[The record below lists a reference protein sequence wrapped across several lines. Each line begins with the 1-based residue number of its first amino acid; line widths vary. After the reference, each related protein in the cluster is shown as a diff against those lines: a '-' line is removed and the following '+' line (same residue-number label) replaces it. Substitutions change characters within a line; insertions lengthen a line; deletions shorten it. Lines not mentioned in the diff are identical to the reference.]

1 MAGKTLSTEL
11 NNKFQASYA
20 RMVAAY
26 TAAIDYINVLEQ
38 KEVDPNVA
46 EEINAVNFYLVK
58 KQFINGM
65 LNVLDDIGL
74 PLEISDE
81 AKQHFNSC
89 DVPRVL
95 VGIIHES

>member
-1 MAGKTLSTEL
+1 MASKSLSVEL
-11 NNKFQASYA
+11 NDKFQASYA
-20 RMVAAY
+20 RIVDAY

-38 KEVDPNVA
+38 KELDPNVA
-46 EEINAVNFYLVK
+46 EEIHTVNLYLVK
-58 KQFINGM
+58 QHFINGM